1 MVKSVIRLAAAIAVV
16 AGLFSAHIGTAAE
29 VAVAPGSPQAIESAK
44 HGFDLSNMDPT
55 CRACDDFYRY
65 TNGGWLDRHPLDAQ
79 HSRLGGFTT
88 LAEQNQT
95 IVHTI
100 LEKAAAGHG
109 APGSPEQLT
118 GDLYAS
124 CMDTA
129 ARDAAGVT
137 PLNADF
143 TVISRTTLSDMPAT
157 VAALQNDG
165 IPAFFTFGGGTDQK
179 DSNSIIAQAG
189 EGGLGMPERDY
200 YFKSDTVSANLRD
213 LYAAHVK
220 RSFVLAGDDDATA
233 QTEATAAIGVESALA
248 RVTRLA
254 TERRDPLRNYNKLA
268 VTEFSGA
275 TPHFDWAAYF
285 KARHA
290 PAFTAIN
297 TPAPKYF
304 GQFDTILTSTPVTE
318 LRSYLRWRA
327 IDRYEPSLSTAFVD
341 EAFSWTG
348 KALAGTSQQL
358 EPWKRCATSVDQTVG
373 QALGVEYVRVAFPP
387 AARTRARE
395 LVHNVE
401 AALRDDL
408 RTLSWMSPETR
419 TQAIAKL
426 DDIKDKIG
434 YADVPRDYKGLTLDR
449 GIYAANV
456 LRGARYETARGIG
469 RIGTAVDRAEFSMT
483 PPTVNARYSPTL
495 NDILFPAGI
504 LQPPFF
510 NPNADDAINYGGIGA
525 VIGHE
530 MTHGFDD
537 SGRHY
542 DGKGNLRDWWT
553 AADAAAYDTR
563 ASCVEHQFD
572 NFVAVKGANGQPDL
586 HQTGKLVLGES
597 IADLGGMTIAYKAFK
612 KTPEGQSMTKIDGFT
627 PDQRFFLGYAQIWP
641 ENDTEKAARLRVATD
656 PHPLN
661 NFRVLA
667 PLSNTPEF
675 ATAFQCKLGDPM
687 VRSVADRCQI
697 W

>member
-1 MVKSVIRLAAAIAVV
+1 MVKSALRLAAAVVVV
-16 AGLFSAHIGTAAE
+16 AGLFSAHVGTAATM
-29 VAVAPGSPQAIESAK
+29 AVAPGSPEAITSAK

-55 CRACDDFYRY
+55 CKACDDFYRY

-79 HSRLGGFTT
+79 HSRLGRFTT
-88 LAEQNQT
+88 LAEDNQV
-95 IVHTI
+95 IVHGI
-100 LEKAAAGHG
+100 LDKAAAGHG
-109 APGSPEQLT
+109 AAGSPEQLT

-129 ARDAAGVT
+129 ARDRAGIT
-137 PLNADF
+137 PLGPDLALIARSNMPDLP
-143 TVISRTTLSDMPAT
+143 TTIAR
-157 VAALQNDG
+157 LQNDG
-165 IPAFFTFGGGTDQK
+165 IPAFFSFGGGTDQR

-200 YFKSDTVSANLRD
+200 YFKTDAISANLRD

-220 RSFVLAGDDDATA
+220 QSFVLAGDADATA
-233 QTEATAAIGVESALA
+233 QAEATAAIGVEAALA
-248 RVTRLA
+248 KATRLA
-254 TERRDPLRNYNKLA
+254 TERRDPIRNYNKMPLA
-268 VTEFSGA
+268 QFTAA
-275 TPHFDWAAYF
+275 TPHFDWATYL
-285 KARHA
+285 KERNA
-290 PAFTAIN
+290 PAFTSIN
-297 TPAPKYF
+297 TSAPNYF
-304 GQFDTILTSTPVTE
+304 PQFDTVLTTTPIGD

-327 IDRYEPSLSTAFVD
+327 IDRYEPALSTAFAS

-348 KALAGTSQQL
+348 KALAGTTEQTDQ
-358 EPWKRCATSVDQTVG
+358 WKRCATSVDQTVG
-373 QALGVEYVRVAFPP
+373 QALGQEYVRVAFSP

-401 AALRDDL
+401 AALREDL

-419 TQAIAKL
+419 TQAISKL

-434 YADVPRDYKGLTLDR
+434 YADVPRNYAGLTLDR
-449 GIYAANV
+449 GPYAANV
-456 LRGARYETARGIG
+456 LRSAHYETARGIG
-469 RIGTAVDRAEFSMT
+469 RIGQAVDRAEFSMT

-553 AADAAAYDTR
+553 AADADAYNSR
-563 ASCVEHQFD
+563 ATCVEKQFD
-572 NFVAVKGANGQPDL
+572 NFVAVKGENGQPDL

-612 KTPEGQSMTKIDGFT
+612 KTPEGQSTTKTDGFT

-641 ENDTEKAARLRVATD
+641 ENDTVKAARLRVTTD

-661 NFRVLA
+661 NFRVIA

-675 ATAFQCKLGDPM
+675 ATAFACKLGDPM
-687 VRSVADRCQI
+687 VRSAAERCQI